1 MKVYRYEETP
11 THWIEVVRP
20 DALFD
25 LTTLEEPPPLEEEGH
40 EFKLR
45 AVHRLR
51 GVPQTFAYAY
61 RKDAWTLERLK
72 QMAERSPDL
81 YHNDAKDVQILKS
94 RTHGGESAET

>member
-1 MKVYRYEETP
+1 VKVYRYEETP

-20 DALFD
+20 DELFD
-25 LTTLEEPPPLEEEGH
+25 LSTLEEPPDLDEDGH

-45 AVHRLR
+45 AVHKLR

-72 QMAERSPDL
+72 RLAARGSDR
-81 YHNDAKDVQILKS
+81 YKNDAVDLEILMR
-94 RTHGGESAET
+94 RTHGGQFAET